1 MLRQAVTP
9 PGDGLLGRCADE
21 IASGLFIARAQND
34 RRIGSGRDVLLE
46 AAADLH
52 ELRQTLHGKQK
63 CAFRSARRLQDL
75 SEVAVAE
82 RRKFVKHDAEQRP
95 VRPPPLLVAFVTL
108 ADNELQIL
116 KKHLAKRPNRLG
128 IFVHVER
135 YKENQF
141 LLDDI

>member
-9 PGDGLLGRCADE
+9 PGDGLLSRCADE
-21 IASGLFIARAQND
+21 IAGGLFIARAQND

-52 ELRQTLHGKQK
+52 ELRQTLHRKQE

-82 RRKFVKHDAEQRP
+82 WGKFVEHDAEQRP
-95 VRPPPLLVAFVTL
+95 VRLSPLLFA
-108 ADNELQIL
+108 
-116 KKHLAKRPNRLG
+116 
-128 IFVHVER
+128 
-135 YKENQF
+135 
-141 LLDDI
+141 